1 VALWREHPARVRL
14 RFRPYHR
21 FSTSSLRILC
31 GDRSRDYD
39 AAMIVLLLNTQ
50 NEAELLRWN
59 IQHHLNWGFDHVAV
73 SDNEST
79 DDTAEV
85 VQGLGE
91 AVSYRRYGNFKDRL
105 KVRTAMLDALRAQHS
120 VDWVL
125 VLDGDEF
132 FWIPDAAGPR
142 DILQGTPDD
151 VVAVNFDM
159 KLFLPTTMDP
169 PDLPVFMSR
178 VYRTTSS
185 NSPLNSSY
193 RLGKTFYRS
202 SWLTRLTS
210 DHWNPDVPHSMF
222 RHEYPAIH
230 HYMIAS
236 EDQFV
241 VKVKRLPTSYSPTN
255 PLKWLTWR
263 ITTLPGEL
271 PRWAGPS
278 KRQWYD
284 IYKREGEAGLR
295 TYYRTVYTLTVD
307 HMREAIADG
316 AVMRDAGFAEF
327 TRERYLPVG
336 A

>member
-1 VALWREHPARVRL
+1 MRAV
-14 RFRPYHR
+14 
-21 FSTSSLRILC
+21 
-31 GDRSRDYD
+31 
-39 AAMIVLLLNTQ
+39 IVLLLNTQ

-85 VQGLGE
+85 VHGSGD

-105 KVRTAMLDALRAQHS
+105 KVRTALLDELRAQHT

-132 FWIPDAAGPR
+132 FWVPDAAGPG
-142 DILQGTPDD
+142 DILRRTPDD

-185 NSPLNSSY
+185 DSSLNSSY

-202 SWLTRLTS
+202 SWLTRMTN
-210 DHWNPDVPHSMF
+210 DHWNSEVPHSMF

-230 HYMIAS
+230 HYMIES
-236 EDQFV
+236 EDQFII
-241 VKVKRLPTSYSPTN
+241 KVKRLPNEHHYRN
-255 PLKWLTWR
+255 PLKWLKWKI
-263 ITTLPGEL
+263 ITPRGEL
-271 PRWAGPS
+271 PRWMSRS
-278 KRQWYD
+278 KRQWYGL
-284 IYKREGEAGLR
+284 YNRAGEAGLR
-295 TYYRTVYTLTVD
+295 AYYRSIYTLSEDRV
-307 HMREAIADG
+307 REAIADG
-316 AVMRDAGFAEF
+316 ALTRDAGFAEF
-327 TRERYLPVG
+327 ARERYLPLG
-336 A
+336 RSSTAWRPTR